1 MPDIV
6 ATLLDLTTNWPAT
19 YFQTVLPSCDL
30 AADHRERERG
40 DGINTPECSD
50 KAIRWRLRSVAA
62 AAAGLAL
69 ADEERL
75 SMLLNLEE

>member
-30 AADHRERERG
+30 AADHREREREETAL
-40 DGINTPECSD
+40 IHPSA
-50 KAIRWRLRSVAA
+50 AIRQYDGGC
-62 AAAGLAL
+62 GL
-69 ADEERL
+69 
-75 SMLLNLEE
+75 